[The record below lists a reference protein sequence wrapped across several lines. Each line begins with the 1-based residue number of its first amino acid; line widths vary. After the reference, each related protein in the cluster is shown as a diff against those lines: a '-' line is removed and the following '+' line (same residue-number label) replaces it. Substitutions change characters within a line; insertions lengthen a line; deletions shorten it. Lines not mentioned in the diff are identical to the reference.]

1 MEGVCVKDKLLSNSK
16 CFKIYN
22 NMLLLDFSLDIS
34 AMFNISYFHFYIT
47 INKNLTACVLGLA
60 ISSTFKYTDFEKK
73 KT

>member
-1 MEGVCVKDKLLSNSK
+1 ML
-16 CFKIYN
+16 
-22 NMLLLDFSLDIS
+22 LLLDFSLDIS

-73 KT
+73 KTWVHYLDTFSAVFKIVFYFYVS